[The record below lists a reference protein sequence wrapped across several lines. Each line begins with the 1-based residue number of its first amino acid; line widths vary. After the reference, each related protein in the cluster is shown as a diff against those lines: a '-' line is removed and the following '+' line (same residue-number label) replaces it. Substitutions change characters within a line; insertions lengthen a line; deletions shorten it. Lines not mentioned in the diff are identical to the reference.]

1 MRPYDG
7 KRGTAPTLNNAP
19 KKRSRACVV
28 LRLADKYLPSFAPVV
43 MLSCARHATLE
54 ARVVAVPPDQEALI
68 AVP

>member
-1 MRPYDG
+1 
-7 KRGTAPTLNNAP
+7 
-19 KKRSRACVV
+19 
-28 LRLADKYLPSFAPVV
+28 V